1 MLYHR
6 LKSLIYR
13 TLLRQQAGRDLD
25 EEIRAH
31 LAIDTE
37 ERMDRGEARGLAEQ
51 NARRA
56 LGNQLL
62 IKEVTRDM
70 WGWSAV
76 ERIWRDLV
84 YALRQ
89 IRRSPGFAAIAILSL
104 TLGIGANTAIFSVLN
119 ATLLRLLPVR
129 APDELFV
136 LRQQAHTVVPQR
148 FSYPMFLRLRD
159 AGSGAIGIAAMSR
172 VARAQA
178 SLETGSQSEVATYQL
193 VSGEFF
199 GVLGLSPALGR
210 LLAPNDNEN
219 IGAHPAAVISHG
231 YWQRAFAGSGD
242 VVGRKIRLNG
252 TSFTI
257 VGVAPENFRGVWLE
271 SPADVWIPIVMQSDV
286 HYAQNFSSHQDA
298 DPEKP
303 WPPQEF
309 VEWLDLIVRV
319 KPASAVAV
327 RNVLNGTFL
336 RSEDNITGHLAADVR
351 RYFLERS
358 VALEPFGRGA
368 SNLRQRWTSP
378 LVAMMAM
385 VGLVLLIA
393 CANAANLLLAR
404 AEGRRREIA
413 VRLSIGASRGRLIQQ
428 LLTESFLL
436 VAASTGLGLL
446 FARWASD
453 ALVRMAV
460 GSVTGPTPF
469 TTGVDEHV
477 MMFAIG
483 ISVLTGFLFSLA
495 PALRATRLEL
505 GAAMKTTS
513 RSAFAGSRF
522 SAAKLLVAAQVALS
536 LLVVCGAGLFA
547 RSLRNL
553 VHQDLGFDREH
564 VLTVWMDP
572 RSAGYDAK
580 QLPGLYRGL
589 VERTQ
594 IVPGVRSA
602 AVSMCGLVVECRSV
616 TGPVKISGYQ
626 PAPGEDVRIQY
637 TFVALGYFSTV
648 GMHLVSGRDFTSRD
662 SGSRFVIV
670 NQATVRRYFA
680 NRNPLGQRFG
690 ENLESEVIGV
700 VEDARVNRVREPA
713 VPMAYEALEGNL
725 VYAGSLEI
733 RAAGDP
739 GAIAADVRKALR
751 DVAPDL
757 PIERITPLDL
767 QVDRSLNL
775 ERMGAVVTS
784 AFGMLALGLA
794 CFGLYGVMSY
804 AVSRRTPEIG
814 VRMALGAQPS
824 NVLWAILKEALALI
838 ALGLAVGVP
847 AVIVASRSIAALLY
861 GIAPDDPVTL
871 VSTIFILT
879 AVAVFAALWPAWRA
893 SRVNPV
899 AALRH
904 E

>member
-6 LKSLIYR
+6 LKFLAHR
-13 TLLRQQAGRDLD
+13 TLRRPQAARDLD

-31 LAIDTE
+31 LALDTQ
-37 ERMDRGEARGLAEQ
+37 ERVDRGEPPGMAEQ

-56 LGNQLL
+56 LGNELL

-70 WGWSAV
+70 WGWMV
-76 ERIWRDLV
+76 MERIWRDLL

-89 IRRSPGFAAIAILSL
+89 MKRTPGFAAVAILSL

-119 ATLLRLLPVR
+119 AALLRLLPVR
-129 APDELFV
+129 EPEELFV
-136 LRQQAHTVVPQR
+136 VRQQAHTTLPQR

-159 AGSGAIGIAAMSR
+159 AGSGALGVAAMSH
-172 VARAQA
+172 VARAQI
-178 SLETGSQSEVATYQL
+178 SLETGAQSEVATYQL

-199 GVLGLSPALGR
+199 GVLGLSPAQGR
-210 LLAPNDNEN
+210 LLASGDNEN
-219 IGAHPAAVISHG
+219 IGAHPVAVISHR
-231 YWQRAFAGSGD
+231 YWHRRFAGRAD
-242 VVGRKIRLNG
+242 VIGRKIRLNG
-252 TSFTI
+252 ISFSI

-309 VEWLDLIVRV
+309 VEWLDVLVRV
-319 KPASAVAV
+319 KPTSAFAV
-327 RNVLNGTFL
+327 RDVLNSAFL
-336 RSEDNITGHLAADVR
+336 RSQDDITGHLAADAR

-358 VALEPFGRGA
+358 LTLDPFRRGA

-378 LVAMMAM
+378 LFAMMAM

-436 VAASTGLGLL
+436 VAAATVLGLL
-446 FARWASD
+446 LARWASD

-477 MMFAIG
+477 LMFAIG
-483 ISVLTGFLFSLA
+483 MSVITGVLFSLA
-495 PALRATRLEL
+495 PALRATRLEI
-505 GAAMKTTS
+505 GDAMKTSS
-513 RSAFAGSRF
+513 RSAFTGSRF

-553 VHQDLGFDREH
+553 AQQDLGFDREH

-572 RSAGYDAK
+572 RSAGYGAA
-580 QLPGLYRGL
+580 QLPGLYRRL
-589 VERTQ
+589 VERVQ

-602 AVSMCGLVVECRSV
+602 AVSMCGLVVECRDV
-616 TGPVKISGYQ
+616 TGGVKISGYQ

-637 TFVALGYFSTV
+637 NFAGPGYFSTV
-648 GMHLVSGRDFTSRD
+648 GMHLLSGRDFTSRD

-690 ENLESEVIGV
+690 ENLESEIIGV
-700 VEDARVNRVREPA
+700 VQDARVNRVREPA
-713 VPMAYEALEGNL
+713 VPMAYCPLEGNL
-725 VYAGSLEI
+725 VYAGSLEV
-733 RAAGDP
+733 RAAGNP
-739 GAIAADVRKALR
+739 SAIAIDVRKALH
-751 DVAPDL
+751 DIAPDL
-757 PIERITPLDL
+757 PIERITPLEL

-775 ERMGAVVTS
+775 ERMGTVVTS
-784 AFGMLALGLA
+784 AFGVLALGLA

-804 AVSRRTPEIG
+804 AVSRRTSEIG
-814 VRMALGAQPS
+814 VRMALGAQPA
-824 NVLWAILKEALALI
+824 NVLWAILKEALALV
-838 ALGLAVGVP
+838 ALGLAIGVP
-847 AVIVASRSIAALLY
+847 AAILASRSIAALLY
-861 GIAPDDPVTL
+861 GIQPNDPVTL
-871 VSTIFILT
+871 LSTIVILT
-879 AVAVFAALWPAWRA
+879 SVAVFAGLWPAWRA
-893 SRVNPV
+893 SRVNPL

>member
-1 MLYHR
+1 MLYYR

-13 TLLRQQAGRDLD
+13 TLRRRQAARDLD

-31 LAIDTE
+31 LAIDLN
-37 ERMDRGEARGLAEQ
+37 ERLDRGEAPGLAEQ

-70 WGWSAV
+70 WGWTAV
-76 ERIWRDLV
+76 ERIWLDLV

-89 IRRSPGFAAIAILSL
+89 IKRSPGFATVAILSL

-119 ATLLRLLPVR
+119 ATLLRLLPVP

-159 AGSGAIGIAAMSR
+159 AGSGAIGVAAMSR

-178 SLETGSQSEVATYQL
+178 SLESEARSEVASCQL

-199 GVLGLSPALGR
+199 SVLGLSPALGR
-210 LLAPNDNEN
+210 MLTPGDNEN
-219 IGAHPAAVISHG
+219 IGAHPVAVISHG
-231 YWQRAFAGSGD
+231 YWLRAFAGSAD

-257 VGVAPENFRGVWLE
+257 VGVAPQNFRGVWLE
-271 SPADVWIPIVMQSDV
+271 SPVDAWIPIVMQSDV

-309 VEWLDLIVRV
+309 VEWLDVIVRV
-319 KPASAVAV
+319 KPASALAV
-327 RNVLNGTFL
+327 RNVLNGAFL
-336 RSEDNITGHLAADVR
+336 RSEDSMTAHFAAGAR
-351 RYFLERS
+351 RFLMERS
-358 VALEPFGRGA
+358 LTLEPFSRGA
-368 SNLRQRWTSP
+368 SNLRQRWTLP

-436 VAASTGLGLL
+436 VATSTGLGLL

-469 TTGVDEHV
+469 TTGVDQHV
-477 MMFAIG
+477 LMFAVG
-483 ISVLTGFLFSLA
+483 ISILTGFLFSLA
-495 PALRATRLEL
+495 PAVRATRLEL
-505 GAAMKTTS
+505 GAAMKTAS
-513 RSAFAGSRF
+513 RNAFAGSRF

-553 VHQDLGFDREH
+553 AHQDLGFDREH

-580 QLPGLYRGL
+580 QLPNLYRRL
-589 VERTQ
+589 VERVQT
-594 IVPGVRSA
+594 VPGVRSA
-602 AVSMCGLVVECRSV
+602 AVSMCGLVVECRTT
-616 TGPVKISGYQ
+616 TGNVKIAGYQ
-626 PAPGEDVRIQY
+626 PAPGEDVIIQY
-637 TFVALGYFSTV
+637 NYAGPGYLSTV
-648 GMHLVSGRDFTSRD
+648 GMHLLKGRDLTSRD

-690 ENLESEVIGV
+690 ENLESEIIGV

-713 VPMAYEALEGNL
+713 VPMAYEPLEGNL

-757 PIERITPLDL
+757 PIERITPLEL

-784 AFGMLALGLA
+784 AFGLLALGLA

-847 AVIVASRSIAALLY
+847 AVIVASHFIAALLY

-871 VSTIFILT
+871 VSTIVILT